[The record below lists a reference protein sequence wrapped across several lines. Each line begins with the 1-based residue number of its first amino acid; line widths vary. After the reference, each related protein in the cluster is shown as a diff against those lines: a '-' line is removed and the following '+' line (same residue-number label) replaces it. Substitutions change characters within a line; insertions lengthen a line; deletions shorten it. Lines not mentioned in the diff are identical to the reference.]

1 MKPDKFI
8 ITMSDR
14 LQAKREWNL
23 ILRQTLT
30 EIYLNIRIGQI
41 DYSDGWTTS
50 KFWASLQVR
59 IITFRYRESP
69 FFWSREWSIEDWED
83 IIICFKHRLRH
94 RMRLIQGAKTEV
106 AFWLWRSRTQPRK
119 TLRSGRGLKTLDRST
134 FSSIIEPWKD
144 EGRVLT
150 MVGLIKEKIRPLIDR
165 YFSWIVSIPLYQGL
179 EFSPTWKA
187 QTTFRLTKSLLVN
200 WPMEACEVY

>member
-1 MKPDKFI
+1 
-8 ITMSDR
+8 
-14 LQAKREWNL
+14 
-23 ILRQTLT
+23 
-30 EIYLNIRIGQI
+30 
-41 DYSDGWTTS
+41 
-50 KFWASLQVR
+50 
-59 IITFRYRESP
+59 
-69 FFWSREWSIEDWED
+69 
-83 IIICFKHRLRH
+83 
-94 RMRLIQGAKTEV
+94 MRLIQGAKTPV
-106 AFWLWRSRTQPRK
+106 VFWLWRSRTQPRK

-200 WPMEACEVY
+200 WLNLPWKRVKSINSNFISLPYELASFRELMQFVHAKGEQRFSLWRRYRQKAVDFHCYCTTSV

>member
-14 LQAKREWNL
+14 PQAKREWNL

-30 EIYLNIRIGQI
+30 TILLSIIIGQI

-50 KFWASLQVR
+50 QFWASLQVR
-59 IITFRYRESP
+59 IITFRYRKSP
-69 FFWSREWSIEDWED
+69 SIWSREWSIEDWED

-94 RMRLIQGAKTEV
+94 RMRLIQGAKTPV
-106 AFWLWRSRTQPRK
+106 VFWLWRSRTQPRK

-134 FSSIIEPWKD
+134 ALLNCVRTRVGYLLWWVWLKRRYDPSLIGTFPGLSPFPFTRVWSSVQPGKL
-144 EGRVLT
+144 R
-150 MVGLIKEKIRPLIDR
+150 RP
-165 YFSWIVSIPLYQGL
+165 FG
-179 EFSPTWKA
+179 SPN
-187 QTTFRLTKSLLVN
+187 L
-200 WPMEACEVY
+200 C